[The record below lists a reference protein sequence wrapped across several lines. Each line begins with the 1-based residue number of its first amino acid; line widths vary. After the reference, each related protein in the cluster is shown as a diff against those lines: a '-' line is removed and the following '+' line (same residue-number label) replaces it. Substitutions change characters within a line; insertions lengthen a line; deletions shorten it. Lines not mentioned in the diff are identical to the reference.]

1 MKICRFDED
10 RLGVV
15 IGNRV
20 HDVTEAQNQIR
31 DAARYDMQGDP
42 VIAALPA
49 WRKRIEEM
57 AAKAP
62 GKPVS
67 QVKLLSPVARPS
79 KVMAAPTNYAK
90 HVAEMAARRELAPQ
104 APKRNSS
111 KIGEAGI
118 FLKANS
124 SVVGPSEGIPIRF
137 PDRRNEHELELVV
150 IIGKRGSDIP
160 KEKALDYVAGYCLGL
175 DMTTRGMEDRSFRKS
190 IDGYSPL
197 GPWMVTADEIADP
210 NDLTAIL
217 SVNGELRQTART
229 RDLIYDIG
237 RLIEFASSFYTLYPG
252 DVYFTGTPEGVGPVK
267 PGDVIRAQCDPIGEM
282 TIKVRAHE
290 AGAETPALRPE
301 ER

>member
-1 MKICRFDED
+1 MKLCRFDED

-15 IGNRV
+15 VGNII
-20 HDVTEAQNQIR
+20 HDVSEAQERIR
-31 DAARYDMQGDP
+31 AAVRYDMKGDP

-79 KVMAAPTNYAK
+79 KVMAAPTNYTK
-90 HVAEMAARRELAPQ
+90 HVAEMAARRELAPE

-137 PDRRNEHELELVV
+137 PDRRNEHELEIVV
-150 IIGKRGSDIP
+150 IIGKQGSDIP
-160 KEKALDYVAGYCLGL
+160 KEQALEHVAGYCLGL
-175 DMTTRGMEDRSFRKS
+175 DMTTRGTEDRSFRKS
-190 IDGYSPL
+190 IDGYSPV
-197 GPWMVTADEIADP
+197 GPWLVTADEIANP
-210 NDLTAIL
+210 NDLTATL

-229 RDLIYDIG
+229 KDLIYDVG

-252 DVYFTGTPEGVGPVK
+252 DIYFTGTPEGVAPVK
-267 PGDVIRAQCDPIGEM
+267 PGDVIRAQCGPIGELE
-282 TIKVRAHE
+282 IKVRAHR
-290 AGAETPALRPE
+290 ARA
-301 ER
+301 